1 MLQEGVLAEK
11 GKAIIKRRLKN
22 ADQFPTSLRS
32 RPNGISFKG
41 SDHQCLKHCIK
52 SSGIMTQW
60 WPQEVNKRK
69 IVSNVQ
75 VRHEIPEDKNKRKSL
90 FFTDRNGN
98 EKAELVTVQEV

>member
-1 MLQEGVLAEK
+1 MGFLLKEV
-11 GKAIIKRRLKN
+11 IVSVKR
-22 ADQFPTSLRS
+22 
-32 RPNGISFKG
+32 
-41 SDHQCLKHCIK
+41 CIK

-60 WPQEVNKRK
+60 CPQEVNNRK

-75 VRHEIPEDKNKRKSL
+75 VRREIPEDKNKHKPL